1 MSDCHHG
8 GHSGNLVRGTH
19 HGRIKGAMAARV
31 RTDAT
36 LSTSFVGRTR
46 SEMQAERNRH
56 DTVDTRWQR
65 YAAEHGVDKMQA
77 PMIEWHGDD
86 GIIDGTSSE
95 HAGDGRTG
103 MGDSDAHGGD
113 RLLTIAEGGEYLGI
127 TGAALKRVIL
137 KENVFPDGRRPGE
150 YGNVVSLYSIDTLE
164 HVADTAAF
172 EKEHAKHNA
181 NRIQRLNAAA
191 ASEEHIAESR
201 ERVAAHIHVS
211 VRQRTSIPSK
221 SVLYIGPTNSGKSYH
236 AIEELVSD
244 YEKDPDGLYVYAG
257 PLRMLAYEVYE
268 KLCDRIGIDDVGFVT
283 GEEQINQDAHIRC
296 CTVEMAPMEGTSL
309 VLDEAHWMTDPDRG
323 QYWTNLLVG
332 GEYDSFYVI
341 AAEEAEPAVASLL
354 SDTMH
359 QDVIHCN
366 RLTPLEF
373 GGTIG
378 ITQLPP
384 RSAIVAFSRRG
395 VYDVARDV
403 SRTTGMRCGVLYGA
417 LPLDVR
423 REQIERYVNGE
434 YDVMATTDVIGHG
447 INLPIDNVVFAQTD
461 KFDGVSHR
469 SLYLWEAAQI
479 AGRAGRYGMTD
490 IGHTYAL
497 EYGLPGSGAHCNA
510 DLVKQATLAAC
521 GKIPTDLAIDKALV
535 TPRFGDLGITDTQD
549 MMLALDEWS
558 RLASERLSSMGITA
572 APMRERKRL
581 LSAMAGFAGAP
592 VWPWSRAICDWALSP
607 ELAWSLSGAPLDPDG
622 EALYHIV
629 CWASDAQPETSPWLE
644 DYFDMISGQVD
655 SIAGWDDSPQEK
667 AADLERAYSNLM
679 QLKMINVVCGTLG
692 TLSIG
697 DVEALIDD
705 VSNQIGNA
713 ISNIGSATRGRYGNK
728 GRNRKGRK
736 KYGRRKAA

>member
-8 GHSGNLVRGTH
+8 GRNSNLVRGVH
-19 HGRIKGAMAARV
+19 HGRIKGTGATRV

-36 LSTSFVGRTR
+36 LSAGFVGRAR

-65 YAAEHGVDKMQA
+65 YAAEHGIEQTPA
-77 PMIEWHGDD
+77 SMIEWHGDD
-86 GIIDGTSSE
+86 GVLDGTASE
-95 HAGDGRTG
+95 HAGYGRPD
-103 MGDSDAHGGD
+103 MDSDVHGGND
-113 RLLTIAEGGEYLGI
+113 LLTLAEGGDYLGI

-137 KENVFPDGRRPGE
+137 KENVSPDGKRPGK

-164 HVADTAAF
+164 RVAETAAF
-172 EKEHAKHNA
+172 EKELTKHDA
-181 NRIQRLNAAA
+181 NRIQRMTVES
-191 ASEEHIAESR
+191 ASEEHIAEAR
-201 ERVAAHIHVS
+201 ERVASRIHVS
-211 VRQRTSIPSK
+211 VRQRTNIPTKSI
-221 SVLYIGPTNSGKSYH
+221 LYIGPTNSGKSYH

-244 YEKDPDGLYVYAG
+244 YERNPDGLYVYAG

-268 KLCDRIGIDDVGFVT
+268 KLCDRIGINEVGFVT

-341 AAEEAEPAVASLL
+341 AAAEAEPAVASLL
-354 SDTMH
+354 SDTMN
-359 QDVIHCN
+359 QEIVHCS

-378 ITQLPP
+378 LTQIPP
-384 RSAIVAFSRRG
+384 RSAVVAFSRRG
-395 VYDVARDV
+395 VYDIARDV
-403 SRTTGMRCGVLYGA
+403 SRSTGMRCGVLYGA

-469 SLYLWEAAQI
+469 NLYLWEAAQI

-490 IGHTYAL
+490 IGHAYAI
-497 EYGLPGSGAHCNA
+497 EYGLPHSGAHCSA
-510 DLVKQATLAAC
+510 DLVQQATLAAC
-521 GKIPTDLAIDKALV
+521 GTIPTDLAIDKALV
-535 TPRFGDLGITDTQD
+535 TPRFGDLGVSDTRD

-558 RLASERLSSMGITA
+558 RIASERLSGMGITA

-607 ELAWSLSGAPLDPDG
+607 ELVWSLSGAPLDPDG

-644 DYFDMISGQVD
+644 DYFDMISGQVA
-655 SIAGWDDSPQEK
+655 SISEWDDSPQGK
-667 AADLERAYSNLM
+667 ASDLERAYSSLM

-692 TLSIG
+692 TLSID
-697 DVEALIDD
+697 DVEALIDNVSAQIGIA
-705 VSNQIGNA
+705 VSNVGNA
-713 ISNIGSATRGRYGNK
+713 THGN
-728 GRNRKGRK
+728 RADRRKGRRRN
-736 KYGRRKAA
+736 RRKAA

>member
-1 MSDCHHG
+1 
-8 GHSGNLVRGTH
+8 
-19 HGRIKGAMAARV
+19 
-31 RTDAT
+31 
-36 LSTSFVGRTR
+36 
-46 SEMQAERNRH
+46 
-56 DTVDTRWQR
+56 
-65 YAAEHGVDKMQA
+65 
-77 PMIEWHGDD
+77 MIEWHGDD
-86 GIIDGTSSE
+86 GVIDGTASN
-95 HAGDGRTG
+95 HAGEWRPD
-103 MGDSDAHGGD
+103 MDSDAHGD
-113 RLLTIAEGGEYLGI
+113 NDLLTLAEGGDYLGI

-137 KENVFPDGRRPGE
+137 KENVSPDGRRPGE

-164 HVADTAAF
+164 RVAETAAF
-172 EKEHAKHNA
+172 EKELAKHDA
-181 NRIQRLNAAA
+181 CRVQRMAVEA
-191 ASEEHIAESR
+191 ASEERIAEAR
-201 ERVAAHIHVS
+201 ERVASRIHVS
-211 VRQRTSIPSK
+211 VRQRTSIPTK
-221 SVLYIGPTNSGKSYH
+221 SILYIGPTNSGKSYH

-244 YEKDPDGLYVYAG
+244 YEKNPDGLYVYAG

-268 KLCDRIGIDDVGFVT
+268 RLCDRIGNDEVGFVT
-283 GEEQINQDAHIRC
+283 GEEQINQDAHVRC

-332 GEYDSFYVI
+332 GEYDNFYVI
-341 AAEEAEPAVASLL
+341 AAAEAEPTVASLL

-359 QDVIHCN
+359 QDVINCD

-378 ITQLPP
+378 LSQIRP

-395 VYDVARDV
+395 VYDIARDV
-403 SRTTGMRCGVLYGA
+403 SRSTGMRCGVLYGA

-423 REQIERYVNGE
+423 REQIERYVSGE
-434 YDVMATTDVIGHG
+434 YDVMVTTDVIGHG

-490 IGHTYAL
+490 IGHAYAL
-497 EYGLPGSGAHCNA
+497 EYGLPHSGSHCSA
-510 DLVKQATLAAC
+510 DLVQQATLAAC

-535 TPRFGDLGITDTQD
+535 TPRFGDLGVSDTQD

-558 RLASERLSSMGITA
+558 RMASERLSGMGITA

-581 LSAMAGFAGAP
+581 LAAMAGFAGAP
-592 VWPWSRAICDWALSP
+592 VWPWSHAICDWALSP

-644 DYFDMISGQVD
+644 DYFDMISGQVG
-655 SIAGWDDSPQEK
+655 SISEWDDSPQGK
-667 AADLERAYSNLM
+667 AADLERAYSSLM

-692 TLSIG
+692 TLGID
-697 DVEALIDD
+697 DVEALIDEVSAQIGIA
-705 VSNQIGNA
+705 VSNV
-713 ISNIGSATRGRYGNK
+713 GSTTRGRYSNK
-728 GRNRKGRK
+728 GRSRKGRR